1 MLILLSRELGS
12 SLLTTQQPRDQ
23 HKSFEVSIRKRME
36 KRMKEEEKRE
46 GKRRRKRGRDRLPIS
61 GSILSHHHHPARETP
76 CPGPA

>member
-46 GKRRRKRGRDRLPIS
+46 GKRRRKRERGER
-61 GSILSHHHHPARETP
+61 GSSRIMESKKLREIE
-76 CPGPA
+76 